1 MMAAIQEKAR
11 QLYRE
16 IAQIPVATGGRIF
29 RSGDELYEIEIK
41 WSQKDLERG
50 NKVSFAKSYLVRR
63 VPAGLKKLSL
73 LSSNSFQHDATSV
86 LLESYS
92 TCGKFRA
99 VLMKGKLSKMES
111 GAEPQQFIEIWDS
124 NSLIKCFIVK
134 EQFGKKHGKI
144 NDNDQFSSFQ
154 LSSDGSKLLYVA
166 EKKVPDSIPYFK
178 KNNGDEDKGSEPKE
192 MGTEYVYRQSWGEL
206 LTTVINPIIVVL
218 DIKTEECTV
227 IDSPSN
233 YSCGRARWVPDSTKE
248 LVYVGYNNEPL
259 KLGLLYF
266 LNRKST
272 LFCANVDTNVSSK
285 IIIINDMTHLHCH
298 MTSIILIIM

>member
-1 MMAAIQEKAR
+1 MAAIQEKAR

-29 RSGDELYEIEIK
+29 RSGDGLYEVKVK
-41 WSQKDLERG
+41 WSQKDLKRG
-50 NKVSFAKSYLVRR
+50 LTVTFDKSYLVRR
-63 VPAGLKKLSL
+63 DPGTKKLSL
-73 LSSNSFQHDATSV
+73 FNSSNFQHDATSV

-99 VLMKGKLSKMES
+99 VLMKGKSSKMES

-124 NSLIKCFIVK
+124 N
-134 EQFGKKHGKI
+134 
-144 NDNDQFSSFQ
+144 NQFSSFQ

-166 EKKVPDSIPYFK
+166 EKKVPDSISYFK

-192 MGTEYVYRQSWGEL
+192 MGTEYVYRQSWGEQ

-259 KLGLLYF
+259 KLGLLYC
-266 LNRKST
+266 NRKST
-272 LFCANVDTNVSSK
+272 LFCANVDTNVS
-285 IIIINDMTHLHCH
+285 NL
-298 MTSIILIIM
+298 